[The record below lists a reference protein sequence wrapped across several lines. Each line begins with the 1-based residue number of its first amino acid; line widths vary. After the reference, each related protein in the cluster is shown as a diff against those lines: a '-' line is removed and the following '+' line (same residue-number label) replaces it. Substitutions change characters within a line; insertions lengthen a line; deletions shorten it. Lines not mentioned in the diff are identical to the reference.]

1 MVGFAIFGALIAG
14 VFAWQSKPMSWFSS
28 PALTASGEKAVTA
41 NFRLC
46 HIGGG
51 TNCVVDGDTIWLE
64 GQNIRIADIDAPE
77 THEFDCQEE
86 KALGDRATLRLQE
99 VVSHHTSTP
108 EMMATS
114 KAVAVVTENFRQS
127 IGPP

>member
-1 MVGFAIFGALIAG
+1 MAETLVGFAIFGALIAG

-28 PALTASGEKAVTA
+28 PALTASGQKAVTA
-41 NFRLC
+41 SFRLC

-77 THEFDCQEE
+77 THEFDCPEE

-99 VVSHHTSTP
+99 LVNSGPITLS
-108 EMMATS
+108 
-114 KAVAVVTENFRQS
+114 S
-127 IGPP
+127 IDRDRTFTDGS